1 MLTIYSVP
9 VAVYAA
15 KLRILLRYKNIPFEQ
30 LAPPGGY
37 GSDSYRAIVPSGNI
51 PAMIHHGF
59 MLSDSEA
66 IAEYLE
72 EVFPDVPMLP
82 KTTQNRAKARE
93 LSRSHDTRL
102 EPAVRAMYPQVAY
115 ETRNAEAIAIGSVA
129 ISKQLSSLALLL
141 SKSPLDPTKLWM
153 CDCGFAVT
161 LAWIRAFERALK
173 LNIDWPDS
181 VRAYDKRLQKF
192 DVVTTEL
199 NAYLPAMEAYLEKA
213 KPPTFR

>member
-102 EPAVRAMYPQVAY
+102 EPA
-115 ETRNAEAIAIGSVA
+115 
-129 ISKQLSSLALLL
+129 
-141 SKSPLDPTKLWM
+141 
-153 CDCGFAVT
+153 
-161 LAWIRAFERALK
+161 IRALARF
-173 LNIDWPDS
+173 
-181 VRAYDKRLQKF
+181 
-192 DVVTTEL
+192 
-199 NAYLPAMEAYLEKA
+199 
-213 KPPTFR
+213 